1 MEQGT
6 VVMATLGQTDEGVER
21 KRFGRLAANEFYRV
35 SGLVK
40 GNAGEITKVK
50 LAGVAEY
57 WPAELFVPVPQEQ
70 LDQLAAKIKELDELG
85 EGQVVA
91 KSVRVAMEALIN

>member
-6 VVMATLGQTDEGVER
+6 VVMATLGTDTEGAER
-21 KRFGRLAANEFYRV
+21 KRFGKLAANEFYRV

-40 GNAGEITKVK
+40 GNTGEVKSVK
-50 LAGVAEY
+50 LAGVPEY
-57 WPAELFVPVPQEQ
+57 WPAELFVPVPQET
-70 LDQLAAKIKELDELG
+70 LDQLAAKIKELDELK

-91 KSVRVAMEALIN
+91 KSVRVAMEGLL